1 MEIRKKPP
9 RRRRSPTVTD
19 PPGTYPRR
27 YVGKTMPGWYGRR
40 CRITATW
47 KGRALHNVG
56 IMFENGERTICPIR
70 CTRKIK
76 DERTV
81 TP

>member
-1 MEIRKKPP
+1 M
-9 RRRRSPTVTD
+9 TD
-19 PPGTYPRR
+19 PPGTFPRR
-27 YVGKTMPGWYGRR
+27 YVGKTMPHWHGRL
-40 CRITATW
+40 CRIVQTW
-47 KGRALHNVG
+47 RGRGPHNVWIQFEDG
-56 IMFENGERTICPIR
+56 IETICPIR